1 MSNRMISNTAGLP
14 DTFTPSI
21 RPRYRAFNETHY
33 ASVSVPL
40 ACYSNYTCFHG
51 IPVSAST
58 FAQVSTTNFNN
69 VVVDQHSY
77 HPQHLSMSMKR
88 ENFVEIK
95 EDEDDRRRDEQKW
108 SADDDIREESCNGSG
123 TLFERMAQ
131 QTRPRMMTNDESN
144 NINSNN
150 VEGPKFKQVI

>member
-33 ASVSVPL
+33 ASVPVPL
-40 ACYSNYTCFHG
+40 SCYSIYTCFHG

-77 HPQHLSMSMKR
+77 HPQHLSMLMKQ

-108 SADDDIREESCNGSG
+108 SADD
-123 TLFERMAQ
+123 
-131 QTRPRMMTNDESN
+131 
-144 NINSNN
+144 
-150 VEGPKFKQVI
+150 VIDLELYLNAWHNKHVHE